1 MSTTTATGPETE
13 ATILAR
19 VFGDERGE
27 LTPEMAR
34 HILGLGF
41 SDRDKARI
49 QDLGRGIRKDKLSEG
64 EKEEMLAFSKA
75 GTILSIL
82 KSRARRTLGV
92 KLEIPTY

>member
-1 MSTTTATGPETE
+1 MSTTTTTAPRPRQRYSPACSATNAGISLPRWLAISWVSASATATKPESKTSASRNQE
-13 ATILAR
+13 
-19 VFGDERGE
+19 
-27 LTPEMAR
+27 
-34 HILGLGF
+34 
-41 SDRDKARI
+41 
-49 QDLGRGIRKDKLSEG
+49 DKLSEG